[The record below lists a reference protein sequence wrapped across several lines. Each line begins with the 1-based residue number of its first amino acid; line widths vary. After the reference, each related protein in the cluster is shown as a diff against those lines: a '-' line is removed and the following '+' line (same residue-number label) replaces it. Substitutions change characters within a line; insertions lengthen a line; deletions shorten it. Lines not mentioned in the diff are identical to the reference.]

1 MSATILVIDDEES
14 IRYTFE
20 RFLAAAGHKVTT
32 AGSCR
37 EALARISEAVFDLV
51 FADIILGDGTGIE
64 ILREI
69 KARGLSCPVV
79 MVTGD
84 PGVESAAESIR
95 LGAFDYL
102 SKPINQESL
111 LHVARTALKYKIVHE
126 EKERYRANLEA
137 IFRSVR
143 DAIVTVDRDLAVLE
157 LNEAAMAL
165 CGFSREDLGRPF
177 TALPKMCSGKCG
189 EILAEA
195 LASGKP
201 VEVDRIECLSE
212 SHIRRVVSVR
222 TYPLLGLQKLPAG
235 VVMVLRD
242 DTHIADLEMELV
254 EHRQFHRI
262 VGRSEPMQQVYALI
276 KALANVQT
284 TVLITGE
291 SGTGK
296 ELVAE
301 ALHLA
306 GDRSHKPL
314 VRVNCSALPESLLE
328 SELFGHVKGAFTGA
342 IRDNIGRF
350 HRADGGTIFFD
361 EIGDVSPKVQL
372 KLLRV
377 LEEQQFE
384 RVGSSAPTRVDVR
397 LIAATNR
404 NLLEKVSLGELR
416 EDLYYR
422 LKVIEIKLPPLRD
435 RREDIPLLVE
445 HFRNGFNKKF
455 KKNIEAVSTDVLKA
469 FLKSP
474 WRGNVRELEHTM
486 EHAFVLCNRN
496 IITYDNLP
504 VDFAVASESERGA
517 APKDEETDSRLIV
530 EALTKTAWN
539 KAKAARLL
547 GIDRVTLYRKI
558 KRYNIVVD
566 SSSSQM

>member
-1 MSATILVIDDEES
+1 MSARILVIDDEEA
-14 IRYTFE
+14 IRFTFE
-20 RFLAAAGHKVTT
+20 RFLRAAGHLVAT

-37 EALARISEAVFDLV
+37 EALERINTTTFDV
-51 FADIILGDGTGIE
+51 IFADIILEDGTGID

-69 KARGLSCPVV
+69 KAKGLTCPVI

-84 PGVESAAESIR
+84 PAVETAADAIR
-95 LGAFDYL
+95 LGAFDYI
-102 SKPINQESL
+102 SKPVNQESL
-111 LHVARTALKYKIVHE
+111 LHIARTALKYKTVHE
-126 EKERYRANLEA
+126 EKEKYRTNLEA
-137 IFRSVR
+137 IFRSVKE
-143 DAIVTVDRDLAVLE
+143 AIITVDKDLTVLE
-157 LNEAAMAL
+157 FNEAAVTM
-165 CGFSREDLGRPF
+165 CGFTNEDQGKPF
-177 TALPKMCSGKCG
+177 TTLPHMGDGKFA
-189 EILAEA
+189 EILADA
-195 LASGKP
+195 LAGGRP
-201 VEVDRIECLSE
+201 IEVDRIECIFKNR
-212 SHIRRVVSVR
+212 IRRVISVR
-222 TYPLLGLQKLPAG
+222 TYPLLSLQGLPAG
-235 VVMVLRD
+235 VVMVLHD
-242 DTHIADLEMELV
+242 DTHVADLEMELQ

-262 VGRSEPMQQVYALI
+262 VGRSKPMQKVYSLI
-276 KALANVQT
+276 KSLANVQT

-301 ALHLA
+301 ALHLS

-314 VRVNCSALPESLLE
+314 VKVNCSALPESLLE

-377 LEEQQFE
+377 LEEREFE
-384 RVGSSAPTRVDVR
+384 RVGSSAPTKVDVR

-404 NLLEKVSLGELR
+404 NLMEKVSSGELR

-422 LKVIEIKLPPLRD
+422 LKVIEIMLPPLRD

-445 HFRNGFNKKF
+445 HFRNGFNVKF
-455 KKNIEAVSTDVLKA
+455 KKNIDGISSEVLQA
-469 FLKSP
+469 FLKYP
-474 WRGNVRELEHTM
+474 WRGNIRELEHTM
-486 EHAFVLCNRN
+486 EHAFVLCNSN
-496 IITYDNLP
+496 IITFDNLP
-504 VDFAVASESERGA
+504 YDFMA
-517 APKDEETDSRLIV
+517 APEAGSKSATVNAQADTQGIL
-530 EALTKTAWN
+530 EALEKTSWN

-558 KRYNIVVD
+558 KRYNITED
-566 SSSSQM
+566 SSRN